1 MEALLIKP
9 AAGHTYEETL
19 LNIKKNVMLEDSG
32 AKVHRIRKTQGGS
45 VLIELES
52 IEDSGKLQE
61 AVQAVTGPESNVR
74 DMIPMLKLEIRDLDG
89 VTNERE
95 IREAVAKEIGI
106 ERGDLLPPVSIFKTK
121 GTTSQM
127 AVVELLEVDALR
139 LAKKGRIQIGWASN
153 RVRLRANARRCFRCL
168 GYGHNQYVCKGPDR
182 RKACLKCG
190 VDGHKRSEC
199 QKETPECFLCKNRD
213 DKCSTEHYAG
223 EGNCPSYREA
233 LAAARNKCHRK

>member
-19 LNIKKNVMLEDSG
+19 LSIKKNVQLEDSG

-52 IEDSGKLQE
+52 ILDSGKLQE
-61 AVQAVTGPESNVR
+61 AVQAVTGPASNVR
-74 DMIPMLKLEIRDLDG
+74 DMIPMLELEIRDLDG
-89 VTNERE
+89 VTKEQE
-95 IREAVAKEIGI
+95 IQEAVAKAIGI
-106 ERGDLLPPVSIFKTK
+106 ENGENLLVTIFKTK
-121 GTTSQM
+121 GTMSQM

-139 LAKKGRIQIGWASN
+139 LAKKGKIQIGWALN
-153 RVRLRANARRCFRCL
+153 RVRLRADARRCFKCL

-190 VDGHKRSEC
+190 MDGHKRTEC
-199 QKETPECFLCKNRD
+199 KKETPECFLCKNRD

-233 LAAARNKCHRK
+233 LAVARNKCHRK